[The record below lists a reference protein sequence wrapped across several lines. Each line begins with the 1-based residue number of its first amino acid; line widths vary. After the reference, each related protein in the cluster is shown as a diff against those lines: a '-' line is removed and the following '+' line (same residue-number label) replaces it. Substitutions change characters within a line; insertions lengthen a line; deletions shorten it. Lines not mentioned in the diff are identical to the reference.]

1 MNHIRIMTSI
11 DVTQIQV
18 GEFSS
23 NCQNIIKYESERGF
37 RAALP
42 STVSAAL
49 PGGVDAPPHRPA
61 GDAKLHSL
69 KLCAKLLPQSI
80 HLTEGVLKSYLLKF
94 RLNMHLTSL
103 TLSTY
108 IANKPRQGP

>member
-1 MNHIRIMTSI
+1 M
-11 DVTQIQV
+11 
-18 GEFSS
+18 
-23 NCQNIIKYESERGF
+23 IIYDC
-37 RAALP
+37 AALP
-42 STVSAAL
+42 PMVSAAL

-69 KLCAKLLPQSI
+69 KLLPQSI
-80 HLTEGVLKSYLLKF
+80 HLTEGVLKGYLVKF
-94 RLNMHLTSL
+94 HLNLHLTSL